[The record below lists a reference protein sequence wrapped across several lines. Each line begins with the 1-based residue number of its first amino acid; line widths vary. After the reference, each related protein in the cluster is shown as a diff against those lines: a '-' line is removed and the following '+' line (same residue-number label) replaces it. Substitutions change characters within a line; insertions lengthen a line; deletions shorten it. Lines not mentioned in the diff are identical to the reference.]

1 MSNRPIPGPGCWV
14 ATDSKPNI
22 LGIVIDRRVR
32 NDEMEIQVRWGQS
45 GETNWHLL
53 SDLRNGFR
61 RGHIIQD
68 KPRSNIRK
76 TLGTATVRSHR
87 QIAGRDMVLVQLH
100 RTGESR
106 WLPYET
112 LVRIKDAPLKFQRME
127 TENDGAQRFRL
138 KTLAYALDSWNQV
151 TGALDRMDVDPLPH
165 QIDLVHRIM
174 ESDHA
179 NWLIADDV
187 GLGKTIEVGLLLAA
201 LRRRRQARRVLIV
214 CPAGIARQW
223 QDEMRHKFN
232 QDFLIYGHDF
242 LINQPSHWATY
253 DRVIVSID
261 RAKSDYHSPIFNDS
275 GEWDVIVFDEAH
287 HLSKMPNQAVT
298 QRYRLAETLRNHTDR
313 LIFLTGTPHQ
323 GQDTQFANLL
333 MLLRPDLRSRFA
345 KIYSDPSVVAEVILR
360 NRKSLVT
367 DSSGNFIF
375 RGQDTRLVE
384 VPISDEAR
392 EFNSDL
398 KRYLT
403 EGYEA
408 SQLGGNQGRA
418 IGFVMTTYRKLASS
432 SVAAIERALRRR
444 KSRLMGEALEISSP
458 TPELDELTEE
468 FQEGTDVRD
477 NLEEVADQIAV
488 QNAGA
493 NPFFVDELEKLDRLI
508 EDATKVKR
516 NDLKL
521 NEFLSTIVSPL
532 QRRRPKLLIFTE
544 YRATQEYLVNALQQR
559 YPRAGV
565 VQIHGS
571 MTLDEKRTSIDKFNE
586 SARFM
591 VSTESGGEGINL
603 HHNCHIMVNYDLPWN
618 PSRLVQRSGRL
629 YRYGQ
634 SERVVVFNLTSNDD
648 FDNQALGMMLAR
660 IDTIAST
667 MAEVG
672 EDYHEGLHQEI
683 LGELL
688 ERVDIASILSA
699 NRAMDISH
707 TDSEINDA
715 ISKAREAQSQQRQL
729 FAHVEGYDPNEAPA
743 LRGLSDN
750 DTLAFLEG
758 MLPYMGIKILGRQH
772 NGRTL
777 EIELPENLRGQYSE
791 FPPRSAHA
799 RITVDREVAA
809 RLSDVAPMDF
819 ASPFFQYLIEKA
831 QSPDFGGEYACLP
844 APQSGVLALYKIRWQ
859 DDQGMPRWDAL
870 IPIFLVERGPPTAN
884 PEFFNSLLSASGALP
899 IPKDEPDHRKKRLE
913 GLNPKGARRACGT
926 LLSFETPKRRCSS
939 GSGRPQSQA
948 LNYNPQETP
957 MPPPRLHPRPRPGNH
972 RHNRHAHRLHRD
984 APLDGQPRNPA
995 DLPPTRLGRTRPDRT
1010 LRVLPPH
1017 YRRPA

>member
-14 ATDSKPNI
+14 ATDSKDV
-22 LGIVIDRRVR
+22 LGIVIDRRSQK
-32 NDEMEIQVRWGQS
+32 DETEIQVRWGQS

-100 RTGESR
+100 QTGESR

-232 QDFLIYGHDF
+232 QDFLIYGRDF

-323 GQDTQFANLL
+323 GRDTQFIHLL
-333 MLLRPDLRSRFA
+333 TLLRPDLIGRFA
-345 KIYSDPSVVAEVILR
+345 RMYTDPSVVAEVILR

-367 DSSGNFIF
+367 DASGAFIF
-375 RGQDTRLVE
+375 RGQDTLLIE
-384 VPISDEAR
+384 TTLSDDAR
-392 EFNSDL
+392 DFDL
-398 KRYLT
+398 NLQRYLR
-403 EGYEA
+403 EGYAA
-408 SQLGGNQGRA
+408 SQRGGTQARA

-432 SVAAIERALRRR
+432 SIAAIERALKRRR
-444 KSRLMGEALEISSP
+444 NRLIGETLEMNSSIP
-458 TPELDELTEE
+458 TLDELTEE
-468 FQEGTDVRD
+468 FQEGTDARD
-477 NLEEVADQIAV
+477 NLEDIADQIAG
-488 QNAGA
+488 QNASA
-493 NPFFVDELEKLDRLI
+493 NPFFADELEQLDRLI
-508 EDATKVKR
+508 ENASQVKR
-516 NDLKL
+516 NDLKMK
-521 NEFLSTIVSPL
+521 EFLSRIVAPL
-532 QRRRPKLLIFTE
+532 QSSRPKLLIFTE
-544 YRATQEYLVNALQQR
+544 YRATQDYLVNALQEI
-559 YPRAGV
+559 YPKAGV
-565 VQIHGS
+565 AQIHGS
-571 MTLDEKRTSIDKFNE
+571 MSLDEKRASIDRFNE

-591 VSTESGGEGINL
+591 VSTEAGGEGINL

-618 PSRLVQRSGRL
+618 PSRLIQRSGRL

-634 SERVVVFNLTSNDD
+634 SERVVVFNLTSNEG
-648 FDNQALGMMLAR
+648 FDNQAIGMMLER
-660 IDTIAST
+660 IDTIANT
-667 MAEVG
+667 MAEVSD
-672 EDYHEGLHQEI
+672 DYHEGLQQEI

-688 ERVDIASILSA
+688 ERVDMASILSA
-699 NRAMDISH
+699 NRTMDIAR
-707 TDSEINDA
+707 TDSEIDDA
-715 ISKAREAQSQQRQL
+715 INRAQEAQAQQQQL
-729 FAHVEGYDPNEAPA
+729 LSHVEGYDPSEASA
-743 LRGLSDN
+743 LHSFSAN
-750 DTLAFLEG
+750 DVLAFLEG
-758 MLPYMGIKILGRQH
+758 MLPYMGIAVRNRLH
-772 NGRTL
+772 NGKTL

-791 FPPRSAHA
+791 FPPRSGNV
-799 RITVDREVAA
+799 RITVDREIAA
-809 RLSDVAPMDF
+809 SRSNVVPMDF
-819 ASPFFQYLIEKA
+819 ASPFFRGLIEKA

-870 IPIFLVERGPPTAN
+870 IPIFLSERGPATIN
-884 PEFFNSLLSASGALP
+884 PEFFNSLLTDSGTMPNPKESAT
-899 IPKDEPDHRKKRLE
+899 HRKSRLDA
-913 GLNPKGARRACGT
+913 LNQKAHDELAT
-926 LLSFETPKRRCSS
+926 RCSLL
-939 GSGRPQSQA
+939 R
-948 LNYNPQETP
+948 
-957 MPPPRLHPRPRPGNH
+957 HPNDVVLL
-972 RHNRHAHRLHRD
+972 AT
-984 APLDGQPRNPA
+984 A
-995 DLPPTRLGRTRPDRT
+995 DLK
-1010 LRVLPPH
+1010 
-1017 YRRPA
+1017 A

>member
-1 MSNRPIPGPGCWV
+1 M
-14 ATDSKPNI
+14 
-22 LGIVIDRRVR
+22 LGIVLGSRGRS
-32 NDEMEIQVRWGQS
+32 DEAEMQVRWGSS
-45 GETNWHLL
+45 GETEWHPL
-53 SDLRNGFR
+53 SELRNGFR
-61 RGHIIQD
+61 PDHIVQD
-68 KPRSNIRK
+68 RPRSNTRK
-76 TLGTATVRSHR
+76 TLGTATVRAHR
-87 QIAGRDMVLVQLH
+87 TIAGRDMVLVQLH
-100 RTGESR
+100 STGESR

-112 LVRIKDAPLKFQRME
+112 LVRIKDASLKFLGME
-127 TENDGAQRFRL
+127 TESDGTQRFRL
-138 KTLAYALDSWNQV
+138 KALAYALDSWNQV
-151 TGALDRMDVDPLPH
+151 TGALDRVDVDPLPH
-165 QIDLVHRIM
+165 QVDIVHRIM

-201 LRRRRQARRVLIV
+201 LKRRRQARRVLIV

-232 QDFLIYGHDF
+232 QDFLIYGRDF

-287 HLSKMPNQAVT
+287 HLSKIPNQAVT
-298 QRYRLAETLRNHTDR
+298 QRYQLAETLRNKTDR
-313 LIFLTGTPHQ
+313 LIFLSGTPHQ
-323 GQDTQFANLL
+323 GQKTQFVNLL
-333 MLLRPDLRSRFA
+333 MLLRPDLRDRFA
-345 KIYSDPSVVAEVILR
+345 RIYSDPSVVAEVILR

-367 DSSGNFIF
+367 DSSGKFIF

-384 VPISDEAR
+384 VPISDDAR
-392 EFNSDL
+392 DFNFNL
-398 KRYLT
+398 QRYLL
-403 EGYEA
+403 EGYAA
-408 SQLGGNQGRA
+408 SQAGGNQGRA

-432 SVAAIERALRRR
+432 SIAAIERALKRR
-444 KSRLMGEALEISSP
+444 KNRLIGEGLEIGGIAS
-458 TPELDELTEE
+458 ELDELTEE
-468 FQEGTDVRD
+468 FQEGTDARD
-477 NLEEVADQIAV
+477 DLEEVSDQIAV
-488 QNAGA
+488 QNTGA
-493 NPFFVDELEKLDRLI
+493 NPFFIDELEQLDHLI
-508 EDATKVKR
+508 ERAAKVKQ

-521 NEFLSTIVSPL
+521 KEFLSKIVSPL

-544 YRATQEYLVNALQQR
+544 YRGTQEYLVNALQQR

-571 MTLDEKRTSIDKFNE
+571 MSLDEKRASIDRFNE

-591 VSTESGGEGINL
+591 VSTEAGGEGINL

-634 SERVVVFNLTSNDD
+634 TERVVVFNLTSNDD
-648 FDNQALGMMLAR
+648 FDNQALGMMLDR

-683 LGELL
+683 LGELM

-699 NRAMDISH
+699 NRTMDISH

-715 ISKAREAQSQQRQL
+715 INKAREAQSQQRRL

-758 MLPYMGIKILGRQH
+758 MLPYMGIKVLSRQH

-791 FPPRSAHA
+791 FPPRGAFT
-799 RITVDREVAA
+799 RITVDRQVAA
-809 RLSDVAPMDF
+809 RLTDVAPMDF
-819 ASPFFQYLIEKA
+819 ASRFFQDLIEKA
-831 QSPDFGGEYACLP
+831 QSPDFGGEYARLP
-844 APQSGVLALYKIRWQ
+844 APQNGSLGLYQIRWQ
-859 DDQGMPRWDAL
+859 DDQG
-870 IPIFLVERGPPTAN
+870 T
-884 PEFFNSLLSASGALP
+884 SLSTR
-899 IPKDEPDHRKKRLE
+899 EPQ
-913 GLNPKGARRACGT
+913 A
-926 LLSFETPKRRCSS
+926 
-939 GSGRPQSQA
+939 RPQCSLIRPECRFGRSTA
-948 LNYNPQETP
+948 KSARYTRGRAGSSTIPWNFSSLVCTP
-957 MPPPRLHPRPRPGNH
+957 SKTCSTWRRLTR
-972 RHNRHAHRLHRD
+972 
-984 APLDGQPRNPA
+984 APL
-995 DLPPTRLGRTRPDRT
+995 
-1010 LRVLPPH
+1010 
-1017 YRRPA
+1017 